1 MHVLDIKM
9 KKKIKGENIL
19 STLFIYFTIIIF
31 SFLTLLFLIKND
43 IFLFLLAFIILIF
56 ISLKFN
62 IKKFPLILFVTSIVI
77 RLIVILFMNFP

>member
-1 MHVLDIKM
+1 M

-31 SFLTLLFLIKND
+31 SFLAILFLIKND
-43 IFLFLLAFIILIF
+43 IFLFLLAFILLIF

-62 IKKFPLILFVTSIVI
+62 IKKFPLISE
-77 RLIVILFMNFP
+77 